1 MKKEI
6 NIAAILK
13 DKPKGIRLY
22 SPIFGECA
30 FSFIQD
36 VTDAICVTKHNGG
49 REFFNTKGLYETLGE
64 CLLFPSKSM
73 RDWSKVTWKKGD
85 VLVSNDSDSHII
97 FTGFSKNDYT
107 TFEGKHWISVS
118 KKRYISYLDIQKT
131 RCYHIEDDKD
141 AAQTYINTIEENLG
155 GKLNLETLEIDK
167 QPEFKDGDIVTI
179 TFNWGEDIVYIFKS
193 EDSNSYSYYAWLNG
207 SIPTIIESSHP
218 KSDIYTVRLSTE
230 QEKKKL
236 FDALAKENKAWD
248 SEKKQIVDLKPKVE
262 LKPFDKV
269 LVKDNPYGSWEPAL
283 FWKKVD
289 VKDLHPYMIIG
300 GKRYRYCE
308 PYEGNEHLLGK
319 TNNVEG

>member
-1 MKKEI
+1 MYKE
-6 NIAAILK
+6 
-13 DKPKGIRLY
+13 G
-22 SPIFGECA
+22 
-30 FSFIQD
+30 
-36 VTDAICVTKHNGG
+36 
-49 REFFNTKGLYETLGE
+49 TL
-64 CLLFPSKSM
+64 CIYPSKLM
-73 RDWSKVTWKKGD
+73 RDWRKFDWKKGD
-85 VLVSNDSDSHII
+85 ILVSNDNDSHII
-97 FTGFSKNDYT
+97 FKGFSKNDYT
-107 TFEGKHWISVS
+107 TFEGKYWISVS
-118 KKRYISYLDIQKT
+118 KKRYVSCLNAQNTQD
-131 RCYHIEDDKD
+131 YHIEDDKD
-141 AAQTYINTIEENLG
+141 AAQTYINTIEEELG

-230 QEKKKL
+230 QEKQKL
-236 FDALAKENKAWD
+236 FDALAKENKTWD
-248 SEKKQIVDLKPKVE
+248 SEKKEVVDLKPKIE

-289 VKDLHPYMIIG
+289 VKDLHPYIIIG